1 MTEEL
6 RLRVS
11 ENMALR
17 DTYWPKRDTLTA
29 DWRIL
34 HNEQLHDLY

>member
-1 MTEEL
+1 MTEGL
-6 RLRVS
+6 KLRVS

-17 DTYWPKRDTLTA
+17 ETYWPKSDALTA

-34 HNEQLHDLY
+34 QNEQLHDVY